1 MFQSWFILGNNG
13 FMPPLRFLTKVPKK
27 REESLK
33 EVEGEELLKDD
44 LHKMVYTR
52 VGRRK
57 RAEED
62 LSKMLYTRVGRS
74 SQALRIEYL
83 FSPKYLI

>member
-1 MFQSWFILGNNG
+1 
-13 FMPPLRFLTKVPKK
+13 MPTISFLREVLKK

-33 EVEGEELLKDD
+33 GVEREELLKDD
-44 LHKMVYTR
+44 LHKMLYTR

-57 RAEED
+57 RTGED

-74 SQALRIEYL
+74 SPALRIETI
-83 FSPKYLI
+83 F